1 MSSEADAPSKTH
13 GIQPLDAIMI
23 EHGLDNHALVAASAE
38 PLTHKAIQRARKGR
52 HLTPHMRLR
61 VSAALSRA
69 VKSKGVE
76 LEREFGPS
84 DLFTYTRA
92 RRDAEGED

>member
-1 MSSEADAPSKTH
+1 MSSEAEAPSKIH
-13 GIQPLDAIMI
+13 GPQPLDAIMT
-23 EHGLDNHALVAASAE
+23 EHGLDNHALVAASIE

-52 HLTPHMRLR
+52 HLTPHMRVR
-61 VSAALSRA
+61 VAAALNRA

-76 LEREFGPS
+76 LEHEFGPS

-92 RRDAEGED
+92 GREA

>member
-1 MSSEADAPSKTH
+1 MV
-13 GIQPLDAIMI
+13 

-61 VSAALSRA
+61 VAAALSRA
-69 VKSKGVE
+69 VRGKGVE

-92 RRDAEGED
+92 RRDAEGEE